1 MRKKWIL
8 LGSCLLALFVSCNHN
23 DMTSVISPYPVTL
36 TMNNIAAMEKI
47 YILTGLVDSLIP
59 SVDYDKYK
67 LNYALPNSITILS
80 AKNASMHFSY
90 EPDSLA
96 SNLGIHHNLDTV
108 YFYSLYPD
116 PRYNYIN
123 LLTTGDYTSLKV
135 TGFSIRTIT
144 YDSSNQRYFTGI
156 NRRDQAI
163 SSDFLSGYLSQ
174 LRSLDTLRLVT
185 FEVLYTH

>member
-1 MRKKWIL
+1 
-8 LGSCLLALFVSCNHN
+8 
-23 DMTSVISPYPVTL
+23 
-36 TMNNIAAMEKI
+36 
-47 YILTGLVDSLIP
+47 
-59 SVDYDKYK
+59 
-67 LNYALPNSITILS
+67 
-80 AKNASMHFSY
+80 
-90 EPDSLA
+90 
-96 SNLGIHHNLDTV
+96 LGIQHNLDTV

-144 YDSSNQRYFTGI
+144 YDSSNQRYITGI

-163 SSDFLSGYLSQ
+163 SSDFLSGYLNQ

-185 FEVLYTH
+185 FEVVYTH